1 MVTGMQVKYRII
13 CSIFAFSKN
22 PEMTILIRIAA
33 FLLTVGMLASCG
45 KPSPG
50 LKAGNWRGVLEIQG
64 HELPFGLEITKE
76 GTSWKANLVNAG
88 EKILLDE
95 ITITGDTVEMVL
107 HVFDASLRA
116 RINGDRLDGTF
127 VKNYAPQANMPFHAT
142 YGDTYRFIPISKM
155 PVKDFGGMFE
165 VTFKTAKDSYPGVGI
180 FEQQGNHVTGTF
192 LAPNGDYRYLEGEV
206 VNETLMLSTFD
217 GNHAFLFVATKSGDS
232 IRGDYYS
239 GKSSHETFSG
249 IRNENAKM
257 PDPESLTYLKPG
269 HEKLTFS
276 FKDLNGNT
284 VTSED
289 PRFQNK
295 VIIYQIFGTW
305 CPNCMDETKF
315 LSAWYDQNKD
325 RDVMIVGLAYER
337 KDDFQYASARVSKM
351 IEKWNVGYDFLIA
364 GVNDK
369 EKAAATLPALN
380 QVLAFPTTIF
390 VGRDGKVEYIHTGFE
405 GPGTGIYHE
414 RFKERF
420 NEIVN
425 ELLAE

>member
-1 MVTGMQVKYRII
+1 
-13 CSIFAFSKN
+13 
-22 PEMTILIRIAA
+22 MTILMRISA
-33 FLLTVGMLASCG
+33 FVLVGLLLTGCSRPNPEL
-45 KPSPG
+45 KTG
-50 LKAGNWRGVLEIQG
+50 LWRGVIELQG
-64 HELPFGLEITKE
+64 QQLPFGLEISKTGDAWE
-76 GTSWKANLVNAG
+76 ANLINAG

-95 ITITGDTVEMVL
+95 IAVTGDTVNMVL

-127 VKNYAPQANMPFHAT
+127 VKNYAPQASMPFHAT
-142 YGDTYRFIPISKM
+142 YGDHYRFVPISNEATEN
-155 PVKDFGGMFE
+155 FGGKYE
-165 VTFKTAKDSYPGVGI
+165 VTFKTEKDSYPSVGV
-180 FEQQGNHVTGTF
+180 FEQHGNHVTGTF

-206 VNETLMLSTFD
+206 VNGTMMLSTFD
-217 GNHAFLFVATKSGDS
+217 GNHAFLFTATKLGDS

-239 GKSSHETFSG
+239 GKSSHETFAG
-249 IRNENAKM
+249 IKNENAKM
-257 PDPESLTYLKPG
+257 PDPEALTYLKPG
-269 HEKLTFS
+269 YEKLSFTFR
-276 FKDLNGNT
+276 DLDGNS

-295 VIIYQIFGTW
+295 VVIYQIFGTW

-315 LSAWYDQNKD
+315 LTQWYDKNKY
-325 RDVMIVGLAYER
+325 RNVTIVGLAYER
-337 KDDFQYASARVSKM
+337 KDDFQYASSRVRKM

-380 QVLAFPTTIF
+380 KVLAFPTTIF
-390 VGRDGKVEYIHTGFE
+390 VGLDGKVKYIHTGFE
-405 GPGTGIYHE
+405 GPGTGVYHE

-425 ELLAE
+425 ELLAGV